1 MHVAVLESL
10 EQVTKAEEID
20 KCNIASVNDGF
31 IAVDHYPSARH
42 GLIRSLRASM
52 KLARLDPGECMWYVF
67 SPIVDVS
74 FNECDTVLDLVGGL
88 SLEPL
93 LEKRP
98 LLKRLLG
105 DGA

>member
-1 MHVAVLESL
+1 
-10 EQVTKAEEID
+10 VTKAEEID
-20 KCNIASVNDGF
+20 MCDFASVNDGF
-31 IAVDHYPSARH
+31 IAEDHYPSARH
-42 GLIRSLRASM
+42 GLIRSLRTSM
-52 KLARLDPGECMWYVF
+52 KLARLDSGECMWYVF

-74 FNECDTVLDLVGGL
+74 FNEFDTVLDLVGGL

-98 LLKRLLG
+98 LLKGRLS